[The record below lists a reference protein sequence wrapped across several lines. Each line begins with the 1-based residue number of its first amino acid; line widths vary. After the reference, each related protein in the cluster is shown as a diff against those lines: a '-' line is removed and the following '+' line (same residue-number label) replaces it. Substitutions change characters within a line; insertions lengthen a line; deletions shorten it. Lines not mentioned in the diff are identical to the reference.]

1 MEETRMK
8 IMIMGSG
15 GVGAYYGG
23 LLAKHG
29 NDVTFIARGAH
40 LEALRKNGLQV
51 KSVHG
56 DFSIVPAQATDNPAE
71 VGHVDLIL
79 FCVKTYSTDEAA
91 QAIQPAVGPQTAVIS
106 LQNGVDA
113 AERIGGVVGAE
124 HVLGGV
130 AQLSSAIEAPG
141 VVKQVSQFRRIIF
154 GEFDGNVSE
163 RARAIESVL
172 KEAEIATEISKDIQK
187 ELWTKLV
194 FICAAASLGSLTR
207 LPMGDWRAVPET
219 RDLAVRL
226 MKEVEAVGRAHG
238 VNLDAD
244 VVEKSLAFIDAAAP
258 RIKPSMQVDVEA
270 GRQTE
275 LEALIGVVGRKGSEK
290 GVPTPT
296 ADAVYAALLP
306 VNLKALRGG

>member
-1 MEETRMK
+1 MK

-15 GVGAYYGG
+15 GVGAYFGG

-40 LEALRKNGLQV
+40 LEALRTKGLQV

-71 VGHVDLIL
+71 VGAADLIL
-79 FCVKTYSTDEAA
+79 FCVKTYSTEEAA
-91 QAIQPAVGPQTAVIS
+91 QAMRPAIGPQTAVIS

-113 AERIGGVVGAE
+113 AERIGKVVGAE

-141 VVKQVSQFRRIIF
+141 VVSQVSQFRRIIF
-154 GEFDGNVSE
+154 GEFDGSISE
-163 RARAIESVL
+163 RARTIESVL
-172 KEAEIATEISKDIQK
+172 NEAEIAAEISTDIQK
-187 ELWTKLV
+187 ALWTKLV

-207 LPMGDWRAVPET
+207 LTMGEWRAVPET

-244 VVEKSLAFIDAAAP
+244 VVEKSLAFIDAGAP
-258 RIKPSMQVDVEA
+258 QIKPSMQVDVEA

-275 LEALIGVVGRKGSEK
+275 LEALVGVVGRKGREK
-290 GVPTPT
+290 GVPTPV

-306 VNLKALRGG
+306 VHLKALRGG